1 MERTTQVH
9 APYNFVPF
17 SNKVLVRYE
26 SPEQLPPHDV
36 LDTSLKSGEIH
47 ITMCAETPVL
57 VADGKDSRKVHFFRG
72 ADGTYQ
78 IPGSSV
84 RGLIRQTM
92 QILGFGHIRAKED
105 LEDYQIYFR
114 DMASSRDS
122 AANALKQYYHTVM
135 GMKSERINGKSRM
148 IPQAVQSGY
157 LYRENGKYF
166 ICPTVS
172 PVFRVSRKHVDAA
185 QFGEGRARTINV
197 FYRDN
202 GQQVQTISKTY
213 QEKTKP
219 GVLLFTGRPVSKVPN
234 GLYLFPERDQDAVP
248 ISVPEIDVLSYLED
262 WESRRNTL
270 KVYDPQF
277 WALPKKDGEYK
288 PVFYIC
294 HDQHVYFGMSRM
306 LRIGYRYSL
315 SQGLP
320 KSHCRMAQSDAII
333 LDYPHAIFGYT
344 EKNAAYRSRVDF
356 GALHLQGV
364 AKELTGIQTVLGEP
378 KPSFYPGY
386 VQGGKNYN
394 EDDFQLRGYKL
405 YWLKKTAKAA
415 EPSNQNENVGT
426 IMYPLDQG
434 STFGGVIRYRNLTP
448 DELGLLLWCIRLDE
462 GCYHSLGMGKPY
474 GYGRMKV
481 TIDRLVEWDYNMMYT
496 VTGLTGAMT
505 EPKCL
510 DDAVE
515 TYIRTYHNY
524 AAASLRKKQSKQ
536 SSLRD
541 YDEIRD
547 FLYLRSELCEGEEVE
562 YMPLTAFKNCR
573 GSLPTVKEIRIEQE
587 QKQQQ
592 KPTTKEEWMAALLEK
607 YKRH

>member
-1 MERTTQVH
+1 MEHTTQVH

-26 SPEQLPPHDV
+26 SPKQLPRHDV
-36 LDTSLKSGEIH
+36 LGKTLKSGEIH

-57 VADGKDSRKVHFFRG
+57 VADGKDSREVHFFRG

-114 DMASSRDS
+114 DMASSKNS

-185 QFGEGRARTINV
+185 QFKEGGARTIDV
-197 FYRDN
+197 FYLDN
-202 GQQVQTISKTY
+202 GQQVQKIFETP
-213 QEKTKP
+213 QEKTKQ
-219 GVLLFTGRPVSKVPN
+219 GVLLFTGRPVGKVPN

-248 ISVPEIDVLSYLED
+248 ISIPDADVLSYLED
-262 WESRRNTL
+262 WEGRRNTL

-277 WALPKKDGEYK
+277 WALPKEDGEYK

-294 HDQHVYFGMSRM
+294 YDQHVYFGMSRM

-320 KSHCRMAQSDAII
+320 GSHCRMAQSDTII
-333 LDYPHAIFGYT
+333 LDYPHAILGYAYP
-344 EKNAAYRSRVDF
+344 NAAYRSRVDF
-356 GALHLQGV
+356 GALHLQGAV
-364 AKELTGIQTVLGEP
+364 KELTGIQTVLGEP

-394 EDDFQLRGYKL
+394 EDDFQLRGHKL

-415 EPSNQNENVGT
+415 EPNNQNENVGT
-426 IMYPLDQG
+426 KMYPLDQG
-434 STFGGVIRYRNLTP
+434 STFCGVIRYRNLTA

-481 TIDRLVEWDYNMMYT
+481 TIDRLVEWDYKAMYT
-496 VTGLTGAMT
+496 VTGLTGVMA

-524 AAASLRKKQSKQ
+524 AAVSLTKKNSKQ
-536 SSLRD
+536 KPLRD

-547 FLYLRSELCEGEEVE
+547 FLYLRSELREGEEVE
-562 YMPLTAFKNCR
+562 YMPLTAFKNCT
-573 GSLPTVKEIRIEQE
+573 GSLPTVKEIRIGRE
-587 QKQQQ
+587 QKQQE

>member
-1 MERTTQVH
+1 MEHTTQVH

-26 SPEQLPPHDV
+26 SPEQLPRHDV
-36 LDTSLKSGEIH
+36 LGKTLKSGEIH

-57 VADGKDSRKVHFFRG
+57 VADGKDSREVHFFRG

-114 DMASSRDS
+114 DMASSKNS

-185 QFGEGRARTINV
+185 QFEEGDARTIDV
-197 FYRDN
+197 FYQDN
-202 GQQVQTISKTY
+202 GQQVQKIFKTR
-213 QEKTKP
+213 QEKTKQ
-219 GVLLFTGRPVSKVPN
+219 GVLLFTGRPVGKVPN
-234 GLYLFPERDQDAVP
+234 GLYLFPKRDQDAVP
-248 ISVPEIDVLSYLED
+248 ISIPEADVLSYLED
-262 WESRRNTL
+262 WEGRRNTL

-277 WALPKKDGEYK
+277 WALPKQDGEYK

-294 HDQHVYFGMSRM
+294 YDQHVYFGMSRM

-320 KSHCRMAQSDAII
+320 GSHCRMAQSDTII
-333 LDYPHAIFGYT
+333 LDYPHAILGYAHPD
-344 EKNAAYRSRVDF
+344 AAYRSRVDF

-364 AKELTGIQTVLGEP
+364 VKELTGIQTVLGGP
-378 KPSFYPGY
+378 KPSFYPAY

-394 EDDFQLRGYKL
+394 EDDFQLRGHKL
-405 YWLKKTAKAA
+405 YWLKKTAKTA
-415 EPSNQNENVGT
+415 EPNNQNKNVGT

-434 STFGGVIRYRNLTP
+434 STFCGVIRYRNLTA

-481 TIDRLVEWDYNMMYT
+481 TIDRLVEWDYKAMYT
-496 VTGLTGAMT
+496 VTGLTGVMA

-510 DDAVE
+510 DDTVE

-524 AAASLRKKQSKQ
+524 AAVSLTKKKSKQ
-536 SSLRD
+536 KPLRD

-547 FLYLRSELCEGEEVE
+547 FLYLRSELREGEEVE
-562 YMPLTAFKNCR
+562 YMPLTAFKNCT
-573 GSLPTVKEIRIEQE
+573 GSLPTVKEIRTERE
-587 QKQQQ
+587 QKQQE

>member
-1 MERTTQVH
+1 MEHTTQVH

-26 SPEQLPPHDV
+26 SPEQLPRHDV
-36 LDTSLKSGEIH
+36 LGKTLKSGEIH

-57 VADGKDSRKVHFFRG
+57 VADGKDSREVHFFRG

-114 DMASSRDS
+114 DMASSKNS

-185 QFGEGRARTINV
+185 QFKEGGARTIDV
-197 FYRDN
+197 FYLDN
-202 GQQVQTISKTY
+202 GQQVQKIFETP
-213 QEKTKP
+213 QEKTKQ
-219 GVLLFTGRPVSKVPN
+219 GVLLFTGRPVGKVPN

-248 ISVPEIDVLSYLED
+248 ISIPEADVLSYLED

-277 WALPKKDGEYK
+277 WALPKQDGEYK

-294 HDQHVYFGMSRM
+294 YDKHVYFGMSRM

-320 KSHCRMAQSDAII
+320 GAHCRMAQSDTII
-333 LDYPHAIFGYT
+333 LDYPHAILGYAHP
-344 EKNAAYRSRVDF
+344 NAAYRSRVDF
-356 GALHLQGV
+356 GALHLQGAV
-364 AKELTGIQTVLGEP
+364 KELTGIQTVLGGP

-394 EDDFQLRGYKL
+394 EDDFQLRGHKL

-415 EPSNQNENVGT
+415 EPNNQNKNVGT
-426 IMYPLDQG
+426 IMYPLAQG
-434 STFGGVIRYRNLTP
+434 STFCGVIRYRNLTA

-481 TIDRLVEWDYNMMYT
+481 TIERLVEWDYKAMYT
-496 VTGLTGAMT
+496 VTGLTGVMA

-524 AAASLRKKQSKQ
+524 AAVSLTKKKSKQ
-536 SSLRD
+536 KPLRD

-547 FLYLRSELCEGEEVE
+547 FLYLRSELREGEEVE
-562 YMPLTAFKNCR
+562 YMPLTAFKNCT
-573 GSLPTVKEIRIEQE
+573 GSLPTVKEIRIGRE
-587 QKQQQ
+587 QK
-592 KPTTKEEWMAALLEK
+592 
-607 YKRH
+607 

>member
-1 MERTTQVH
+1 MEHTTQVH

-26 SPEQLPPHDV
+26 SPEQLPRHDV
-36 LDTSLKSGEIH
+36 LGKTLKSGEIH

-57 VADGKDSRKVHFFRG
+57 VADGKDSREVHFFRG

-78 IPGSSV
+78 IPGSSI

-114 DMASSRDS
+114 DMASSKNS

-135 GMKSERINGKSRM
+135 GMKSKRINGKSRM

-185 QFGEGRARTINV
+185 QFEKGDARTIDV
-197 FYRDN
+197 FYQDN
-202 GQQVQTISKTY
+202 GQQVQKIFKTP
-213 QEKTKP
+213 QEETKQ
-219 GVLLFTGRPVSKVPN
+219 GVLLFTGSPVGKVPN

-248 ISVPEIDVLSYLED
+248 ISIPDADVLSYLED
-262 WESRRNTL
+262 WEGRRNTL

-277 WALPKKDGEYK
+277 WALPKEDGEYK

-294 HDQHVYFGMSRM
+294 YDQHVYFGMSRM

-320 KSHCRMAQSDAII
+320 GSHCRMAQSDTII
-333 LDYPHAIFGYT
+333 LDYPHAILGYAYP
-344 EKNAAYRSRVDF
+344 NAAYRSRVDF
-356 GALHLQGV
+356 GALHLQGAV
-364 AKELTGIQTVLGEP
+364 KELTGIQTVLGEP

-394 EDDFQLRGYKL
+394 EDDFQLRGHKL

-415 EPSNQNENVGT
+415 EPNNQNENVRT
-426 IMYPLDQG
+426 KMYPLDQG
-434 STFGGVIRYRNLTP
+434 STFCGVIRYRNLTA

-481 TIDRLVEWDYNMMYT
+481 TIDRLVEWDYKAMYT
-496 VTGLTGAMT
+496 VTGLTGVMA

-524 AAASLRKKQSKQ
+524 AAVSLTKKNSKQ
-536 SSLRD
+536 KPLRD

-547 FLYLRSELCEGEEVE
+547 FLYLRSELREGEEVE
-562 YMPLTAFKNCR
+562 YMPLTAFKNCT
-573 GSLPTVKEIRIEQE
+573 GSLPTVKEIRIGRE
-587 QKQQQ
+587 QKQQE

>member
-1 MERTTQVH
+1 MEHTTQVH

-26 SPEQLPPHDV
+26 SPEQLPRHDV
-36 LDTSLKSGEIH
+36 LGKTLKSGEIH

-57 VADGKDSRKVHFFRG
+57 VADGKDSREVHFFRG

-78 IPGSSV
+78 IPGSSI

-114 DMASSRDS
+114 DMASSKNS

-135 GMKSERINGKSRM
+135 GMKSKRINGKSRM

-185 QFGEGRARTINV
+185 QFEKGDARTIDV
-197 FYRDN
+197 FYQDN
-202 GQQVQTISKTY
+202 GQQVQKIFKTP
-213 QEKTKP
+213 QEETKQ
-219 GVLLFTGRPVSKVPN
+219 GVLLFTGRPVGKVPN
-234 GLYLFPERDQDAVP
+234 GVYLFPERDQDAVP
-248 ISVPEIDVLSYLED
+248 ISIPEVDVLSYLED
-262 WESRRNTL
+262 WEGRRNTL
-270 KVYDPQF
+270 KAAAQF
-277 WALPKKDGEYK
+277 WALPKEDGEYK

-294 HDQHVYFGMSRM
+294 YDQHVYFGMSRM

-320 KSHCRMAQSDAII
+320 GSHCRMAQSDTII
-333 LDYPHAIFGYT
+333 LDYPHAILGYAYP
-344 EKNAAYRSRVDF
+344 NAAYRSRVDF
-356 GALHLQGV
+356 GALHLQGAV
-364 AKELTGIQTVLGEP
+364 KELTGIQTVLGGP

-394 EDDFQLRGYKL
+394 EDDFQLRGHKL

-415 EPSNQNENVGT
+415 EPNNQNKNVGT
-426 IMYPLDQG
+426 IMYPLAQG
-434 STFGGVIRYRNLTP
+434 STFCGVIRYRNLTA

-481 TIDRLVEWDYNMMYT
+481 TIDRLVEWDYKAMYT
-496 VTGLTGAMT
+496 VTGLTGVMA

-524 AAASLRKKQSKQ
+524 AAVSLTKKKSKQ
-536 SSLRD
+536 KPLRD

-547 FLYLRSELCEGEEVE
+547 FLYLRSELREGEEVE
-562 YMPLTAFKNCR
+562 YMPLTAFKNCT
-573 GSLPTVKEIRIEQE
+573 GSLPTVKEIRIGRE
-587 QKQQQ
+587 QKQQE